1 MATSTLN
8 PFIYS
13 IAGILLGA
21 LTGAI
26 INHRLSA
33 KNKKEEFLFHKKA
46 DYFEKIIES
55 LENNLKIHHNAI
67 EKAQKSKKKE
77 IKEILEKLK
86 KERKNFKISTSPLYL
101 KTNRI
106 SKRVLKFV
114 SIEKNTFAEFSRL
127 TELSENGE
135 EKARAMEK
143 LRFNFQELKKYANE
157 IVREMKRNMN

>member
-1 MATSTLN
+1 MANSTLN

-21 LTGAI
+21 LTGAV

-55 LENNLKIHHNAI
+55 LENNLKLYHNAI
-67 EKAQKSKKKE
+67 EKAQKSNKKE
-77 IKEILEKLK
+77 IKELLNKLK
-86 KERKNFKISTSPLYL
+86 KERKNFRISTSPLYL
-101 KTNRI
+101 NTNKI
-106 SKRVLKFV
+106 SKRVIKFV

-127 TELSENGE
+127 QETTKED
-135 EKARAMEK
+135 EKERIIAK
-143 LRFNFQELKKYANE
+143 LKFNFQGLKKYANE
-157 IVREMKRNMN
+157 IVMEMKKHMR

>member
-1 MATSTLN
+1 MASSTLN

-13 IAGILLGA
+13 IAGITLGA

-46 DYFEKIIES
+46 DYFEKIVDS
-55 LENNLKIHHNAI
+55 LENNLKIYHNAI
-67 EKAQKSKKKE
+67 EKAQKAKNKE

-101 KTNRI
+101 NTNRI

-114 SIEKNTFAEFSRL
+114 NIEKNTFAEFSRL
-127 TELSENGE
+127 ENINKNDE
-135 EKARAMEK
+135 RERIISK
-143 LRFNFQELKKYANE
+143 LKFNFQELRKYANE
-157 IVREMKRNMN
+157 IVREMRKNMK